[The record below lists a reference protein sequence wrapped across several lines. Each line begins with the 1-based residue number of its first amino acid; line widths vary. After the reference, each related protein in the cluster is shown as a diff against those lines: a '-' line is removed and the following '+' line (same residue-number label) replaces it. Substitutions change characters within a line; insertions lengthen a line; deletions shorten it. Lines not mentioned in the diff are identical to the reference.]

1 MYFELE
7 KKYPEDDIVLV
18 KADTFVEIR
27 SAYRNYFSDTNEFL
41 RLVREGCDV
50 LSNPKSKKRPGRT
63 RSWRQCVTS
72 KMRTVI
78 ASSVRLQYKNW
89 VQTTN
94 GGCPKFKFCVAL
106 KRSSRLLS
114 TASANPQILGSAL
127 WFIEPENVNI
137 KGT

>member
-18 KADTFVEIR
+18 KADTFAEIR

-63 RSWRQCVTS
+63 RSWR
-72 KMRTVI
+72 
-78 ASSVRLQYKNW
+78 
-89 VQTTN
+89 
-94 GGCPKFKFCVAL
+94 
-106 KRSSRLLS
+106 
-114 TASANPQILGSAL
+114 
-127 WFIEPENVNI
+127 
-137 KGT
+137 